1 MKRLLIQKSVIAG
14 SYIVLALLLEIITFV
29 TMGLG
34 VVPQYFGLDIA
45 VILIIALIIFVIPH
59 RVAQL
64 IVFGLIAGLQL
75 ILSITNEALYSMSG
89 MVFSFGMLN
98 LVGEVTG
105 IIAVSYTHL
114 TLPTT

>member
-64 IVFGLIAGLQL
+64 IVFGLIAGLQV
-75 ILSITNEALYSMSG
+75 ILSINDNTPVRSPATA
-89 MVFSFGMLN
+89 
-98 LVGEVTG
+98 TG
-105 IIAVSYTHL
+105 GI
-114 TLPTT
+114 P